1 MTDLLNAINF
11 SINVAALVIAII
23 SFSACLVA
31 RNIDFETRR
40 FFTVFFS
47 ILILYAFFSTVGQIS
62 ILFSDNARI
71 LKFSVFMHSL
81 LSSLLMPMLTI
92 YMLHTCNENY
102 RTSHVFKAVFGLWI
116 IYILLLIFTQFT
128 KHIYYITPNGDYFR
142 GPYYPVLLISPVLIM
157 VVNIIA
163 LIRRKDRFPSRYFL
177 AFMIYFLIP
186 MISMIIQMVSFGLL
200 TITLGTT
207 LGAVLLFFFI
217 VYTQVEKAV
226 HQQDENSRLQAANT
240 VLQMRPHF
248 IYNTMTSIYYL
259 IQQNPEKAQQ
269 VTLDFTTYLR
279 KNFAAIA
286 KDTPIP
292 FTSELEHTKAY
303 LAVEQVRFEGDL
315 FVTFDT
321 PHTSFMIPPLTL
333 QPIVENA
340 VKYGVDP
347 ELEPMYL
354 TIITRKT
361 NHASEITVKDTGPG
375 FQNDENG
382 EPHIALENIAKRLQS
397 MCKGNLIIESQIDQG
412 TSVRIVIPD

>member
-1 MTDLLNAINF
+1 MNDLLFTINF
-11 SINVAALVIAII
+11 SVNVAAFLIALN
-23 SFSACLVA
+23 SLFACIVA
-31 RNIDFETRR
+31 KNVELETRR

-47 ILILYAFFSTVGQIS
+47 ILILYAFFSTVSQITGTYFHNVGLLRFT
-62 ILFSDNARI
+62 I
-71 LKFSVFMHSL
+71 FMHSL
-81 LSSLLMPMLTI
+81 LSSLLIPMLTI
-92 YMLHTCNENY
+92 YLLHTCREDWK
-102 RTSHVFKAVFGLWI
+102 TSPLFKTTFGLWI
-116 IYILLLIFTQFT
+116 IYLLLLIYTQFT
-128 KHIYYITPNGDYFR
+128 NQIYYVTPNGEYLR
-142 GPYYPVLLISPVLIM
+142 GPYYPVLLVPPVLIM
-157 VVNIIA
+157 AVNIIG
-163 LIRRKDRFPSRYFL
+163 LIRRKDKLPSRYFF
-177 AFMIYFLIP
+177 AFLIYFLIP
-186 MISMIIQMVSFGLL
+186 MISMLIQMVSYGLL

-207 LGAVLLFFFI
+207 LGAVILYFFI
-217 VYTQVEKAV
+217 VNSQAEKAML
-226 HQQDENSRLQAANT
+226 QQEENNRLQAANT

-286 KDTPIP
+286 KDSPIP

-321 PHTSFMIPPLTL
+321 PHTSFLIPPLTL

-347 ELEPMYL
+347 ELEPMHL

-361 NHASEITVKDTGPG
+361 DHASEITVKDTGPG
-375 FQNDENG
+375 FRTVENG
-382 EPHIALENIAKRLQS
+382 EPHIALENIAERLQS
-397 MCKGNLIIESQIDQG
+397 MCRGSLTIESQNEKG
-412 TSVRIVIPD
+412 TTVRIVIPD